1 MPGKIK
7 HSTLRKSFVLLFFL
21 LTVPLSASA
30 DSSEISN
37 EDSLSWRAI
46 VTPFIFANSDDGVQY
61 VFGIGLSKF
70 PNFYTIAGG
79 QITSK
84 GNVAFGF
91 DGEASIAERR
101 YVFDMGYSRRGD
113 ETFPSM
119 GNKPISIAKA
129 TTSSFKINL
138 ASLSNISERVE
149 IGPVINISSSESKD
163 FELAD
168 GVEFEPETAAN
179 YQKANL
185 ALLGMRARYSTT
197 SPIRPT
203 DGVIV
208 DGMVLAG
215 RSEGEFNA
223 TSRFDMNA
231 SLRLA
236 IAKPLSRNF
245 MLYLRNDSHF
255 QLETPT
261 PLRKHIGGDKEL
273 RGEPLRRDLGR
284 RVLLGRAQLHYTLT
298 RSFTMPWKMVHA
310 IFKSVP
316 INSAEIELV
325 PFYDIGVA
333 GDPDY
338 GWKRTRHGYGMGLKF
353 VLPPD
358 LVITLDFATTA
369 SGLTGFYFMFGQTI

>member
-1 MPGKIK
+1 MPERIK
-7 HSTLRKSFVLLFFL
+7 HSALKRSIILLFIL
-21 LTVPLSASA
+21 LTVPISALA
-30 DSSEISN
+30 DSSEVSDT
-37 EDSLSWRAI
+37 DSLSWRAI

-61 VFGIGLSKF
+61 VFGLGLSKY
-70 PNFYTIAGG
+70 PKFYAIAGA

-84 GNVAFGF
+84 GNVGVGF
-91 DGEASIAERR
+91 DGEASIGDRR
-101 YVFDMGYSRRGD
+101 YIFDLGFSRRGD
-113 ETFPSM
+113 DTFPSM
-119 GNKPISIAKA
+119 GNKPESIAKA
-129 TTSSFKINL
+129 TTSSLKINL
-138 ASLSNISERVE
+138 STLANITDRFEF
-149 IGPVINISSSESKD
+149 GPVVNVSTSESKD
-163 FELAD
+163 FELLND
-168 GVEFEPETAAN
+168 SEFDPKVLMN

-185 ALLGMRARYSTT
+185 SLFGARARYSTT

-203 DGVIV
+203 DGVII

-223 TSRFDMNA
+223 TPRFDLNA

-284 RVLLGRAQLHYTLT
+284 RVLLGRAQLHYTIT
-298 RSFTMPWKMVHA
+298 RSFTMPWRMVHA

-325 PFYDIGVA
+325 PFYDVGVA